1 MLIDDYKSLSVAEKI
16 LLVEEIWDSIG
27 EDTSFKLSAAQ
38 KKLLNAREAES
49 LAGKNSKKSWEEIK
63 SSIKSRKK

>member
-27 EDTSFKLSAAQ
+27 EDTSFKLSAEQ
-38 KKLLNAREAES
+38 KKLLDTREAES

-63 SSIKSRKK
+63 NSIKSRKK